1 MRLRM
6 TTMTFDN
13 TCFETLHKTEAWMY
27 TNVSALAKTDFALST
42 TFVEESIIQE
52 FDIAPANS
60 FLVLINGA
68 FNEEASRLGEGIA
81 INANNQLAGTV
92 ACRGE
97 SDIPRLDCD
106 TVTITGNQDKTVH
119 ILQLVTGDCATAAS
133 GRVFIHAA
141 KGESVSVAETHVCLG
156 DSGHLFMPL
165 TEIMAEENSN
175 VTLVRAIRGSKTAY
189 QLGQLHVCQ
198 HESSEVQ
205 THTITLASK
214 LSRNEV
220 CAYLDGKHI
229 ESNFDGM
236 YMLGQ
241 DQQVDNHL
249 RIEHNFPCCNS
260 REFYK
265 GILDGNAKSVF
276 TGRIYVKEG
285 ATETD
290 AKQTNQNILLSDDAN
305 AIARPQLEIYND
317 DVACTHGATTGEIDE
332 EAKLYLRSRGIPGD
346 AAETLL
352 MYAFLN
358 ESLEDLADDAFRKTL
373 TDELL
378 SNMPGGDFIRTL

>member
-1 MRLRM
+1 M

-13 TCFETLHKTEAWMY
+13 TCFENLHKTEAWMY
-27 TNVSALAKTDFALST
+27 TNVSSLAGIDFALATTVVDEST
-42 TFVEESIIQE
+42 IKTY
-52 FDIAPANS
+52 DIAPANS
-60 FLVLINGA
+60 FIVLVNGV
-68 FNEEASRLGEGIA
+68 FNEDASRIESGID
-81 INANNQLAGTV
+81 INANYDLAGSI
-92 ACRGE
+92 ASRGS
-97 SDIPRLDCD
+97 SDIPRLECD
-106 TVTITGNQDKTVH
+106 SVTITKSAGTIH
-119 ILQLVTGDCATAAS
+119 ILQLVTGDCPTAAS

-141 KGESVSVAETHVCLG
+141 DGESISVAETHVCLG

-165 TEIMAEENSN
+165 TEIMAEANAN
-175 VTLVRAIRGSKTAY
+175 VTLVRAIRGSNTAY
-189 QLGQLHVCQ
+189 QLGQLHVSQ

-205 THTITLASK
+205 THTITLAGK
-214 LSRNEV
+214 CLRNEV

-236 YMLGQ
+236 YMLGENQ
-241 DQQVDNHL
+241 HVDNHL
-249 RIEHNFPCCNS
+249 RIEHNFPNCNS

-290 AKQTNQNILLSDDAN
+290 AKQTNQNILLSDNAN
-305 AIARPQLEIYND
+305 AMARPQLEIYND

-332 EAKLYLRSRGIPGD
+332 EAKLYLRSRGIPKD

-352 MYAFLN
+352 MFAFLN
-358 ESLEDLADDAFRKTL
+358 ESLEDLADDAFKRTL

-378 SNMPGGDFIRTL
+378 SAMPGGEFIRTL

>member
-1 MRLRM
+1 M
-6 TTMTFDN
+6 TTMTFD
-13 TCFETLHKTEAWMY
+13 TTTFEKLHKTEAWMY
-27 TNVSALAKTDFALST
+27 TNVSALAKIDFALDST
-42 TFVEESIIQE
+42 VVDEATIQA

-60 FLVLINGA
+60 FVVLINGV
-68 FNEEASRLGEGIA
+68 FSEEASRMGSGIE
-81 INANNQLAGTV
+81 INANHELEGTV
-92 ACRGE
+92 ADRGE
-97 SDIPRLDCD
+97 SEIPKLDCD
-106 TVTITGNQDKTVH
+106 SVTISNSQKQTVH
-119 ILQLVTGDCATAAS
+119 VLQLVTGDSATAAS
-133 GRVFIHAA
+133 GRVLIYAA
-141 KGESVSVAETHVCLG
+141 KGETVSVAETHVCLG
-156 DSGHLFMPL
+156 DSSHLFMPL
-165 TEIMAEENSN
+165 TEIVAEANAN
-175 VTLVRAIRGSKTAY
+175 VTLVRALRGSNTAY

-205 THTITLASK
+205 THTITLAGK

-220 CAYLDGKHI
+220 SVYLDGKHI

-236 YMLGQ
+236 YMLGK

-249 RIEHNFPCCNS
+249 RVEHNFPCCNS

-265 GILDGNAKSVF
+265 GILDENAKSVF
-276 TGRIYVKEG
+276 TGRIYVREG

-332 EAKLYLRSRGIPGD
+332 EAKLYLRSRGIPAD

-358 ESLEDLADDAFRKTL
+358 ESLEDLADDEFRTTL

-378 SNMPGGDFIRTL
+378 STMPGGDFIRTL

>member
-1 MRLRM
+1 M

-13 TCFETLHKTEAWMY
+13 KCFKKLHKTEAWMY
-27 TNVSALAKTDFALST
+27 TNVSALANIDFALST
-42 TFVEESIIQE
+42 TFVDEHIIHG
-52 FDIAPANS
+52 FDVTPANS
-60 FLVLINGA
+60 FIVLINGV
-68 FNEEASRLGEGIA
+68 FNEEASRLSDGIE
-81 INANNQLAGTV
+81 INAAYELAGTI
-92 ACRGE
+92 ASRGD
-97 SDIPRLDCD
+97 SFIPSFECD
-106 TVTITGNQDKTVH
+106 TVTITNNQEKTIH

-133 GRVFIHAA
+133 GSVFIHA
-141 KGESVSVAETHVCLG
+141 KEGESISVAETHVCLG

-165 TEIMAEENSN
+165 TEIMAEKNSN
-175 VTLVRAIRGSKTAY
+175 VTLVRAIRGSNTAY

-198 HESSEVQ
+198 RDSSEVQ

-214 LSRNEV
+214 VSRNEV
-220 CAYLDGKHI
+220 SAYLDGEHI

-249 RIEHNFPCCNS
+249 RIEHNYPNCNS

-285 ATETD
+285 ATDTD

-317 DVACTHGATTGEIDE
+317 EVACTHGATTGEIDE
-332 EAKLYLRSRGIPGD
+332 EAKLYLRSRGIPAD
-346 AAETLL
+346 AAEALL

-358 ESLEDLADDAFRKTL
+358 ESLDDLADDGFRKTL

-378 SNMPGGDFIRTL
+378 SAMPGGDFIRTL